1 MEIQGTRRVHLLAR
15 LGFLWAA
22 LIAARLLQLQIVQH
36 AKYQA
41 LARDQQEKTVEIRA
55 PRGAILDRMGQRLAL
70 SLPVVSVCVNP
81 QRLPDPPLEA
91 DILAR
96 ILDLDP
102 HELLSRFQEASAA
115 GRGFLWVKRRIDPE
129 QARRL
134 SALKFEWAELR
145 TEPVR
150 FYPNEQLAAHVLGGV
165 DFEENGNAGVE
176 LALNDELEGHPGER
190 RVTVDPRQQ
199 SFHSTIDSEAIPG
212 SVIKL
217 TIDSRIQFA
226 AERELEKAVH
236 EHGAKTGSV
245 VVMDPR
251 TGDILAIA
259 NYPTYDPN
267 ELPTKEQGLTARNN
281 LAVTT
286 PYEPGSVFKVITL
299 TAALETTRLRPE
311 TVVPCGSTVTIA
323 GRVIHDHG
331 HYGSLPMEDVLARSS
346 NTGAI
351 NIGLRVGDANM
362 FEYMKRFGFGR
373 PTGLTLPGES
383 GGLVRPLRRWSKVS
397 IGSVAMGHEVA
408 VTTLQLAQAC
418 TVIASGGLLIRPRL
432 VADAAKEPPVR
443 VIQPETAITMRRMM
457 EGVIIKPYGTG
468 FRYAHI
474 PGYTAAGKTGTA
486 QTVDPKT
493 GKYRSEYN
501 ASFMGFSPV
510 TNPAVV
516 VVVSLHGT
524 HGEAGYGGP
533 VSAPVFREVAAVAL
547 RILNV
552 PKDLPDDAPETSSP
566 VQADENDLS
575 IAVLSPP
582 VPQPLAGALLAQ
594 PSAATE
600 AESSTSDAPDQRSF
614 SQPPEQL
621 AGPTVPNFRGKSVRD
636 VIEQSAALGIPVE
649 YVGSGVARNQIP
661 PAGAFLPIGERV
673 RVQFGH

>member
-1 MEIQGTRRVHLLAR
+1 MEIQGTRRVYLLAK
-15 LGFLWAA
+15 LGLLWAV

-41 LARDQQEKTVEIRA
+41 LARDQQEKTVEVRA
-55 PRGAILDRMGQRLAL
+55 PRGVILDRMGQRLAL
-70 SLPVVSVCVNP
+70 SLPEVSVCVNP
-81 QRLPDPPLEA
+81 LRLPDPPLEA
-91 DILAR
+91 NILAR
-96 ILDLDP
+96 ILDLDAKD
-102 HELLSRFQEASAA
+102 LLSRFQNAIAN
-115 GRGFLWVKRRIDPE
+115 GRGFLWIKRRIEPE

-134 SALKFEWAELR
+134 AELNFEWVELR
-145 TEPVR
+145 TESVR
-150 FYPNEQLAAHVLGGV
+150 FYPNKQLAAHLLGGV

-190 RVTVDPRQQ
+190 RVTVDPRKQ
-199 SFHSTIDSEAIPG
+199 SFHSTTSSEAIPG
-212 SVIKL
+212 GTVKL

-226 AERELEKAVH
+226 AERELEKAIH
-236 EHGAKTGSV
+236 QHGAKTGSV

-251 TGDILAIA
+251 TGDVLAIA

-267 ELPTKEQGLTARNN
+267 EPPTKEQGLAPRDN
-281 LAVTT
+281 LAAST
-286 PYEPGSVFKVITL
+286 PYEPGSVFKVVTL

-311 TVVPCGSTVTIA
+311 TIIPCGSTVTIA

-331 HYGSLPMEDVLARSS
+331 HYGSLPLEDVLARSS

-351 NIGLRVGDANM
+351 NIGLRVGDAHM
-362 FEYMKRFGFGR
+362 YEYMKRFGFGR
-373 PTGLTLPGES
+373 ATGITLPGES
-383 GGLVRPLRRWSKVS
+383 GGLVRPLRKWSKVS
-397 IGSVAMGHEVA
+397 IGSVAMGHEVS

-418 TVIASGGLLIRPRL
+418 SVIASGGLLMRPRL
-432 VADAAKEPPVR
+432 VAGAATEPPVR

-468 FRYAHI
+468 FHYAHI
-474 PGYTAAGKTGTA
+474 PGYTSAGKTGTA

-493 GKYRSEYN
+493 GKYKSEYN
-501 ASFMGFSPV
+501 ASFMGFAPV

-524 HGEAGYGGP
+524 HGEAGFGGP

-552 PKDLPDDAPETSSP
+552 PKDLPDDGPENTP
-566 VQADENDLS
+566 PAKADANDLS

-582 VPQPLAGALLAQ
+582 VPQPLAGA
-594 PSAATE
+594 E
-600 AESSTSDAPDQRSF
+600 EVESSTEAAPDQRTF
-614 SQPPEQL
+614 SQPPGQL

-636 VIEQSAALGIPVE
+636 VIELSAALGIPVE
-649 YVGSGVARNQIP
+649 YVGRGVARAQIP
-661 PAGAFLPIGERV
+661 SPGAFLPIGERV
-673 RVQFGH
+673 RVQFGY

>member
-1 MEIQGTRRVHLLAR
+1 MEIQGTRRVHLLAK
-15 LGFLWAA
+15 LGFLWAV

-36 AKYQA
+36 SKYQA
-41 LARDQQEKTVEIRA
+41 LARDQQEKTVEVRA

-81 QRLPDPPLEA
+81 LRLPDPPLA
-91 DILAR
+91 AHILAR
-96 ILDLDP
+96 ILNLDAV
-102 HELLSRFQEASAA
+102 ELLSRFQNATAA
-115 GRGFLWVKRRIDPE
+115 GRGFLWIKRRIEPD
-129 QARRL
+129 QAKRL
-134 SALKFEWAELR
+134 ADLNFEWVELR
-145 TEPVR
+145 TETVR
-150 FYPNEQLAAHVLGGV
+150 FYPNKQLAAHVLGGV

-176 LALNDELEGHPGER
+176 LALNTELEGHPGER
-190 RVTVDPRQQ
+190 RVTVDPRKL
-199 SFHSTIDSEAIPG
+199 SFHSTTSSEAIPG
-212 SVIKL
+212 GAIKL

-236 EHGAKTGSV
+236 QHGAKTGSV

-259 NYPTYDPN
+259 NYPTFDPN
-267 ELPTKEQGLTARNN
+267 EPPTKAQGLTSRDN
-281 LAVTT
+281 LAAST

-311 TVVPCGSTVTIA
+311 TIVPCGSTVTIA

-331 HYGSLPMEDVLARSS
+331 HYVSLPMEDVLARSS

-351 NIGLRVGDANM
+351 NIGLRVGDAKM

-373 PTGLTLPGES
+373 ATGLTLPGES
-383 GGLVRPLRRWSKVS
+383 SGLVRPLRRWSKVS
-397 IGSVAMGHEVA
+397 IGSVAMGHEVS

-418 TVIASGGLLIRPRL
+418 SVIASGGLLMRPRL
-432 VADAAKEPPVR
+432 VVGTMTEPPVR

-457 EGVIIKPYGTG
+457 EGVVIKPYGTG
-468 FRYAHI
+468 FHYAHI

-493 GKYRSEYN
+493 GKYKSEYN

-524 HGEAGYGGP
+524 RGEAGFGGP

-552 PKDLPDDAPETSSP
+552 PKDLPDDMPDKTSP
-566 VQADENDLS
+566 DKTPPNRADENDLS

-582 VPQPLAGALLAQ
+582 VPLPLAGATQ
-594 PSAATE
+594 
-600 AESSTSDAPDQRSF
+600 AESSANATPDQRTF
-614 SQPPEQL
+614 SQPAEQL

-661 PAGAFLPIGERV
+661 PAGALLPIGERV

>member
-15 LGFLWAA
+15 LGFIWAA

-41 LARDQQEKTVEIRA
+41 LARDQQEKTVEVRA

-81 QRLPDPPLEA
+81 VRLPDPALAA
-91 DILAR
+91 DILGR
-96 ILDLDP
+96 ILELDAKD
-102 HELLSRFQEASAA
+102 LLSRFQAA
-115 GRGFLWVKRRIDPE
+115 NATGRGFLWIKRRITPE
-129 QARRL
+129 QADRL
-134 SALKFEWAELR
+134 TRLNFEWVELR
-145 TEPVR
+145 TESVR
-150 FYPNEQLAAHVLGGV
+150 FYPNKQLAAHVLGGV

-176 LALNDELEGHPGER
+176 LALNDELEGHAGER
-190 RVTVDPRQQ
+190 QVTVDPRQK
-199 SFHSTIDSEAIPG
+199 SFHSTTSSEAIPG
-212 SVIKL
+212 GTVKL
-217 TIDSRIQFA
+217 TIDTRIQFA

-236 EHGAKTGSV
+236 QHGAKTGSV

-259 NYPTYDPN
+259 NYPTFDPN
-267 ELPTKEQGLTARNN
+267 EPPTKEQGLTSRDD
-281 LAVTT
+281 LAATT
-286 PYEPGSVFKVITL
+286 PYEPGSVFKVVTL
-299 TAALETTRLRPE
+299 TAALETTKLRPE
-311 TVVPCGSTVTIA
+311 TIVPCGSTVTIA

-331 HYGSLPMEDVLARSS
+331 HFGSLPMEDVLARSS

-351 NIGLRVGDANM
+351 NIGLRVGDAKM
-362 FEYMKRFGFGR
+362 FEYMKRFGLGR
-373 PTGLTLPGES
+373 ATGITLPGES

-397 IGSVAMGHEVA
+397 IGSVAMGHEVS
-408 VTTLQLAQAC
+408 VTTLQLAQVC
-418 TVIASGGLLIRPRL
+418 TVIASGGLLVRPRL
-432 VADAAKEPPVR
+432 VVGAATEPAVR

-457 EGVIIKPYGTG
+457 EGVVIKPYGTG
-468 FRYAHI
+468 FHYAHI
-474 PGYTAAGKTGTA
+474 PGYTSAGKTGTA

-493 GKYRSEYN
+493 GKYKSEYN
-501 ASFMGFSPV
+501 ASFMGFAPV

-524 HGEAGYGGP
+524 HGEAGFGGP

-552 PKDLPDDAPETSSP
+552 PKDLPDDGPEKDSP
-566 VQADENDLS
+566 VKADENDLS
-575 IAVLSPP
+575 IAVLSPA
-582 VPQPLAGALLAQ
+582 VPRPLAGADQ
-594 PSAATE
+594 
-600 AESSTSDAPDQRSF
+600 AESSANSAPDQRNF

-636 VIEQSAALGIPVE
+636 VIQESAALGIPVE
-649 YVGSGVARNQIP
+649 YVGSGVARMQIP